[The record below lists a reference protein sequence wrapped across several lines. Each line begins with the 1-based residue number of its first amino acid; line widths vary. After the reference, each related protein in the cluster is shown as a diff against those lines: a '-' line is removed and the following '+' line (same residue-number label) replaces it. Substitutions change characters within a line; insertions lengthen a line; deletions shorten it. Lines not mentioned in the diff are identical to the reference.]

1 MYNQNDVCWAVTKEG
16 EFIPYINNSD
26 FTKIK
31 LIDTE
36 QVLNVDCCLLPGY
49 RDLEDEK
56 VQESIM
62 RVIGEWRNVEV
73 EALTSGCDE
82 YNPYFGHKFVG
93 CEAMR
98 GEPGPNKLLW
108 LAPELLFDK
117 ENTRISRKS
126 VMRIYNYINK
136 DIIKKRK
143 QAAKASKK
151 EAEQARREAE
161 RKARLAEYSKER
173 DF

>member
-1 MYNQNDVCWAVTKEG
+1 MYNQNDVCWAITKEG
-16 EFIPYINNSD
+16 EYIPYINNSD

-36 QVLNVDCCLLPGY
+36 QVLNVDCCVLPAY

-56 VQESIM
+56 VRESIM
-62 RVIGEWRNVEV
+62 HVIGEWVNVEV

-82 YNPYFGHKFVG
+82 FNPYFGRKFVG
-93 CEAMR
+93 

-117 ENTRISRKS
+117 ENVRISRKS

-136 DIIKKRK
+136 DIIKMRK
-143 QAAKASKK
+143 WAAKDSKK
-151 EAEQARREAE
+151 ESRHARLEAE
-161 RKARLAEYSKER
+161 KKARLAEYDKER